1 MAFQE
6 HEELEQRLRR
16 FFSDDPRFLFVKD
29 LPSGATGHTVCY
41 QQRFTGGGTRR
52 IVLKYTNDDDD
63 IVIRA
68 IENERKWLSVLRTA
82 QHVVNLLYIFRG
94 PQPDGTGIENAF
106 MILEYLENGSLAQF
120 AERTG
125 REAIPNRILWSIFL
139 CLTRACIALAWP
151 AQGDE
156 PEIPTNAVPQALA
169 HWDMHGDNLLFARM
183 TGDPVEHAII
193 PMLKLIDF
201 DNSGLVEVDED
212 EDLEAIQLF
221 DNGILQLGRF
231 RTRRGQRNRGTDMN
245 VLDMGLTMARMI
257 AKERALELD
266 DCRAFMQYA
275 HPMLDQELHLLI
287 LRCLAVD
294 PRNRPTLEELLLKCI
309 NGFDP
314 RRYDGKPYE
323 DRETDWFVRMVVQH
337 CMFDPD
343 DN

>member
-1 MAFQE
+1 MASQE
-6 HEELEQRLRR
+6 HEELEERLRR

-68 IENERKWLSVLRTA
+68 IENERKWLYVLRTA

-94 PQPDGTGIENAF
+94 PLPDGTGIENAF

-139 CLTRACIALAWP
+139 CF
-151 AQGDE
+151 
-156 PEIPTNAVPQALA
+156 
-169 HWDMHGDNLLFARM
+169 LFARM
-183 TGDPVEHAII
+183 TEDPVEHAVI
-193 PMLKLIDF
+193 PMSKLIDF